1 MKPVDNETIVK
12 QLQWRYATKRFDPA
26 RKIPAEDWKTLESAV
41 LLAPSSYGLQPY
53 KFIVITD
60 PAVRIRLREASR
72 GQAQIVDA
80 SHLVVFSAKSEVTPA
95 DIGAFVARIAATRG
109 VPIVSLDD
117 HKNRMIGSLQRPAGE
132 LTHWARRQAYIAL
145 GIFLATAAMLNIDA
159 CPMEGFDPQ
168 QYDEI
173 LGLGKLGYTASVL
186 ATAGYRAADDH
197 YATLAKVRLPQEQ
210 AFVRV

>member
-1 MKPVDNETIVK
+1 
-12 QLQWRYATKRFDPA
+12 
-26 RKIPAEDWKTLESAV
+26 
-41 LLAPSSYGLQPY
+41 
-53 KFIVITD
+53 
-60 PAVRIRLREASR
+60 
-72 GQAQIVDA
+72 
-80 SHLVVFSAKSEVTPA
+80 
-95 DIGAFVARIAATRG
+95 
-109 VPIVSLDD
+109 
-117 HKNRMIGSLQRPAGE
+117 